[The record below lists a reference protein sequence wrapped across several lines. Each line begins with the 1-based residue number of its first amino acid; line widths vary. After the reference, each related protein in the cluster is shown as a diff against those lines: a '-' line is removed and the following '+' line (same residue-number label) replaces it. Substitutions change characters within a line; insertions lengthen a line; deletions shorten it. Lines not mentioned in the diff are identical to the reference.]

1 MLLQYNIFKF
11 EYCFNDYSYF
21 IYQNLEIYSGTLDY
35 FIRGGKI
42 PQKLAFMKYIPE
54 DLLPLLS
61 KLYF

>member
-42 PQKLAFMKYIPE
+42 P
-54 DLLPLLS
+54 
-61 KLYF
+61 